1 MTAVD
6 VDVAIVGGGVS
17 GVYSAWRLM
26 STGQADS
33 VTVFEAEDR
42 IGGRLLSASPPGIP
56 NMVAELGGMRML
68 PAVQPRIANLVSV
81 LNSPQHAR
89 RPGDLIETFAFPVDQ
104 ASNISY
110 LRGRHLRL
118 DTFTTSPADV
128 PFNLSFQEAGKTAG
142 HLVVQ
147 AIEQILPGIT
157 EPDLDEDA
165 RRVIAHQASFDGRPL
180 YQQGFWQVLMRVMSS
195 EAYQFALTSG
205 GYQTTLTNW
214 NAADAIPWFLSDFG
228 VAPEYRGF
236 SSGFQ
241 QVPLRLAELAEAAG
255 ARIVLETRLT
265 HMAPT
270 DDGSGMTLSLSSG
283 AEVRARK
290 VILAMPRRA
299 LELVAAT
306 SSMLQGRSVQ
316 RLIRSVTPQPL
327 FKLFTTYRE
336 PWWNAAGCLE
346 GRSTTDLP
354 IRQTYYWP
362 QQDGSAS
369 TRGASMLM
377 ASYDDGLN
385 IGFWDGFRAKRGRNW
400 EEGLADVT
408 DPDWFVGAELDD
420 SVDESWER
428 HQAPRAMV
436 EEVERQLALLHG
448 LRHVPPAQQATFKDW
463 GDDPYGGGWNSW
475 NIGVRSWEVKDQIQ
489 NPVPDL
495 ALYVC
500 GEAYS
505 NAQGWVEG
513 ALQTADEVL
522 SRFFGVG
529 ALELDLTATG
539 RTGASVG

>member
-1 MTAVD
+1 MTTDAD
-6 VDVAIVGGGVS
+6 VVIVGGGVS
-17 GVYSAWRLM
+17 GVYSAWRLLT
-26 STGQADS
+26 TGQARS
-33 VTVFEAEDR
+33 VTVLEAEDR

-56 NMVAELGGMRML
+56 NMVAELGGMRMM
-68 PAVQPRIANLVSV
+68 PAVQPRIANLVNV
-81 LNSPQHAR
+81 LNSPTHAR
-89 RPGDLIETFAFPVDQ
+89 RPEDLIETFSFPVDQ
-104 ASNISY
+104 ASNISF

-118 DTFTTSPADV
+118 DAFTSSPADV
-128 PFNLSFQEAGKTAG
+128 PFNLSFQEMGKTAG

-165 RRVIAHQASFDGRPL
+165 RRAISLHASFDGRPL

-228 VAPEYRGF
+228 VVPEYRGF

-241 QVPLRLAELAEAAG
+241 QVPLRLAELAAQAGADIRLSTRVQRIDATNDG
-255 ARIVLETRLT
+255 ARIALDSGVELT
-265 HMAPT
+265 ANK
-270 DDGSGMTLSLSSG
+270 L
-283 AEVRARK
+283 
-290 VILAMPRRA
+290 ILAMPRRS
-299 LELVAAT
+299 LELVAAG
-306 SSMLQGRSVQ
+306 SPILQGQPVQ

-327 FKLFTTYRE
+327 FKLFTTYPE
-336 PWWNAAGCLE
+336 PWWNAAGCVE

-362 QQDGSAS
+362 QQDGSPS
-369 TRGASMLM
+369 TRGSSMLM

-400 EEGLADVT
+400 EEGIADET
-408 DPDWFVGAELDD
+408 QPEWFVGDDLDD
-420 SVDESWER
+420 SVDENWER
-428 HQAPRAMV
+428 HQAPKAMV
-436 EEVERQLALLHG
+436 EEVERQLALVHG
-448 LRHVPPAQQATFKDW
+448 LRHVPNARQAAFKDW

-475 NIGVRSWEVKDQIQ
+475 NIGVKSWEVHEQIQ
-489 NPVPDL
+489 NPVPGL
-495 ALYVC
+495 PVFVC

-513 ALQTADEVL
+513 ALETADGML
-522 SRFFGVG
+522 RRFFNVDQ
-529 ALELDLTATG
+529 L
-539 RTGASVG
+539 